1 MAAGPASGG
10 PAAAL
15 ILAAGSGERL
25 GAGGPKALVPLAGR
39 AMFEHS
45 LVAFLRAEKIGP
57 VVLAVPPAH
66 LADFGD
72 LIDAME
78 ELRGSGREIQL
89 VVGGASR
96 SDSVAAG
103 LEVISSELVAVHDA
117 ARPLVTPDLIDETLS
132 KLEST
137 PEVDAVITAGA
148 VHDTI
153 KRVDSGSRVVE
164 TLDRS
169 SLRAVQTPQVFRR
182 GKLAAAIATGELA
195 SATDDASLIE
205 ADGGAVAVL
214 EAPSFNIKVTVPE
227 DLVFAEAIFE
237 NRD

>member
-1 MAAGPASGG
+1 
-10 PAAAL
+10 
-15 ILAAGSGERL
+15 
-25 GAGGPKALVPLAGR
+25 
-39 AMFEHS
+39 
-45 LVAFLRAEKIGP
+45 
-57 VVLAVPPAH
+57 
-66 LADFGD
+66 
-72 LIDAME
+72 ME